1 MYEHKIKKE
10 YRCPLEYGLDMFG
23 GKWKSRIIIMLSQK
37 DILRYN
43 EIKDEMLDITDSVLS
58 TTLRE
63 LVADEIVERIQYNE
77 IAVRVEYSL
86 AEKGETLVPILENI
100 CSWSQNYIDKDI
112 IVNNICS
119 GDH

>member
-10 YRCPLEYGLDMFG
+10 YRCPLEYGLEMIE
-23 GKWKSRIIIMLSQK
+23 GKWKSRIVIMLSQK
-37 DILRYN
+37 DVLRYN

-58 TTLRE
+58 NTLRE
-63 LVADEIVERIQYNE
+63 LVNDEMIERIQYNE
-77 IAVRVEYSL
+77 IPVRVEYSL
-86 AEKGETLVPILENI
+86 AKKGETLVPILESI
-100 CSWSQNYIDKDI
+100 CSWSQNYIKEDL